1 MKLIVRKSRLKGSV
15 AIPGSKSHTIRAVAI
30 ASLADGKSDI
40 RSPLDSNDT
49 QSAIHCYR
57 AFGAEIDTSNPNLW
71 KVAGIGGKIT
81 APAEPVD
88 VGNSGTTLNIAMGS
102 ASLAAAGE
110 TITLTGDEQTS
121 SRPVGPLLNSLCDLG
136 AKSVSLKNNGKAPV
150 QITGRLTGGKTSIAC
165 STSQYLSSLLLSAP
179 LAAKDTEINVTLL
192 NEPGYVQMTL
202 DWLDKQ
208 GIRYEN
214 EQMRRFKVFGG
225 QGYKKFRSVIPADF
239 SSATFFLCAAA
250 ILADEVTLLGL
261 DFLDSQPDKA
271 VVDYLKAMGADIEV
285 GPDSITVRASSL
297 KGVEIDM
304 NKTPDALPAMAVTAA
319 FAEGT
324 TRLVNVPQARQKE
337 TDRIKCMADELKK
350 MAVKVEELPDGLVIH
365 HSKPK
370 AANVHGHGDHRI
382 VMAMSL
388 AGMAVDGQCEI
399 DTAEAMSVTFPNFVE
414 LMRSIGANM
423 EVKK

>member
-179 LAAKDTEINVTLL
+179 LAAKDT
-192 NEPGYVQMTL
+192 
-202 DWLDKQ
+202 
-208 GIRYEN
+208 
-214 EQMRRFKVFGG
+214 
-225 QGYKKFRSVIPADF
+225 
-239 SSATFFLCAAA
+239 
-250 ILADEVTLLGL
+250 
-261 DFLDSQPDKA
+261 
-271 VVDYLKAMGADIEV
+271 
-285 GPDSITVRASSL
+285 
-297 KGVEIDM
+297 
-304 NKTPDALPAMAVTAA
+304 
-319 FAEGT
+319 
-324 TRLVNVPQARQKE
+324 
-337 TDRIKCMADELKK
+337 
-350 MAVKVEELPDGLVIH
+350 
-365 HSKPK
+365 
-370 AANVHGHGDHRI
+370 
-382 VMAMSL
+382 
-388 AGMAVDGQCEI
+388 
-399 DTAEAMSVTFPNFVE
+399 
-414 LMRSIGANM
+414 
-423 EVKK
+423 